1 MNFCLD
7 NEEMTAFDLAKAL
20 KQESMESIL
29 RTLGDYDPVQLQRL
43 HESIHAV
50 LEHKHRKES

>member
-1 MNFCLD
+1 
-7 NEEMTAFDLAKAL
+7 MTAFDLAKAL